1 MSQPEVTI
9 IFNPRAGGNKQRFLS
24 EILQHAGVKVELLQ
38 TTHPGH
44 ARELARKVRAHKR
57 LFVAGGDGSLNEAL
71 NGLLDAQIDGHDVPP
86 IGIIPLGTANVLAV
100 EVGLSLR
107 AKVIADY
114 INNPGMV
121 WVRPGVVNGRAFFLM
136 VGMGADADTVDN
148 VSLRLKRLIGKG
160 AYVLEGLRSIFFP
173 RHRDFEVCIGRE
185 NYRASGVIVTHAK
198 HYGGAFVIS
207 DDASLTSNQL
217 DVLMMPG
224 NGIWAL
230 ARYGLALTL
239 HRLHKQSDVSLVRT
253 ERLTIKSHCGP
264 APIQIDGENAGKLP
278 CEISLS
284 PYPVR
289 LMVPTLYANQHNGPG
304 DALTSPNTPILQITS
319 DK

>member
-1 MSQPEVTI
+1 
-9 IFNPRAGGNKQRFLS
+9 
-24 EILQHAGVKVELLQ
+24 
-38 TTHPGH
+38 
-44 ARELARKVRAHKR
+44 
-57 LFVAGGDGSLNEAL
+57 
-71 NGLLDAQIDGHDVPP
+71 
-86 IGIIPLGTANVLAV
+86 
-100 EVGLSLR
+100 
-107 AKVIADY
+107 
-114 INNPGMV
+114 
-121 WVRPGVVNGRAFFLM
+121 M

-173 RHRDFEVCIGRE
+173 RHRDFEVSIGRE

-217 DVLMMPG
+217 DVLLMPG

-239 HRLHKQSDVSLVRT
+239 NRLHKQSDVSLVRT

-264 APIQIDGENAGKLP
+264 APLQIDGENAGKLP

-284 PYPVR
+284 PYPVH
-289 LMVPTLYANQHNGPG
+289 LMVPSAYATQHNAQA
-304 DALTSPNTPILQITS
+304 DATAKGAKPVLQIAA
-319 DK
+319 D